1 MQDNRGRKKENTE
14 VIKVRTQE
22 IMDSVGGKMVYKFDY
37 NKFPNG
43 AYSVEFI
50 PTKHQTTKPVFDLN
64 QRTYSKAP
72 TVMVFKSSERSNAK
86 VKMKIFN
93 KNVDYVN
100 MAKKLPGVPKD
111 AIILEL
117 GVGKKFIELWN
128 KQYNLN

>member
-1 MQDNRGRKKENTE
+1 MENRGRKKESTE
-14 VIKVRTQE
+14 VIKVYTQE
-22 IMDSVGGKMVYKFDY
+22 IINSEGGKMVYKFDL

-43 AYSVEFI
+43 AYSVESI
-50 PTKHQTTKPVFDLN
+50 PAKHQTPKPVYDLN

-100 MAKKLPGVPKD
+100 MAKKLPGVPD
-111 AIILEL
+111 TAIILEL
-117 GVGKKFIELWN
+117 GVGESFITMWK

>member
-1 MQDNRGRKKENTE
+1 MDNRGRKKENTE

-22 IMDSVGGKMVYKFDY
+22 ITDSVGGKMIYKFDY
-37 NKFPNG
+37 DKSPNG

-50 PTKHQTTKPVFDLN
+50 PTKHQTPKPVFDLN

-93 KNVDYVN
+93 KNVDYIN
-100 MAKKLPGVPKD
+100 MAKKLPGVPND
-111 AIILEL
+111 AVILEL
-117 GVGKKFIELWN
+117 GVGESFITMWK

>member
-1 MQDNRGRKKENTE
+1 MDNRGRKKENTE

-22 IMDSVGGKMVYKFDY
+22 ITDSVGGKMIYKFDY
-37 NKFPNG
+37 DKSPNG

-93 KNVDYVN
+93 KNVDYIN
-100 MAKKLPGVPKD
+100 MAK
-111 AIILEL
+111 
-117 GVGKKFIELWN
+117 N
-128 KQYNLN
+128 R

>member
-1 MQDNRGRKKENTE
+1 MENRGRKKESTE
-14 VIKVRTQE
+14 VTKVYTQE
-22 IMDSVGGKMVYKFDY
+22 MKNSEGGKMIYKFDL

-43 AYSVEFI
+43 AYSVEYI
-50 PTKHQTTKPVFDLN
+50 PPKQYTPKPVFDLN

-93 KNVDYVN
+93 KNIDFVN
-100 MAKKLPGVPKD
+100 MAKKLPGVPNN
-111 AIILEL
+111 AVILEL
-117 GVGKKFIELWN
+117 GVGESFIAMWK

>member
-1 MQDNRGRKKENTE
+1 MDNRGRKKENTE

-22 IMDSVGGKMVYKFDY
+22 IVDSEGGKMVYKFDL

-43 AYSVEFI
+43 AYSVEHI
-50 PTKHQTTKPVFDLN
+50 PAKHQTTKPVFDLN

-93 KNVDYVN
+93 KNVDYIN
-100 MAKKLPGVPKD
+100 MAKKLPGVPND
-111 AIILEL
+111 AVILEL
-117 GVGKKFIELWN
+117 GVGESFITMWK

>member
-1 MQDNRGRKKENTE
+1 MENRGRKKESTE
-14 VIKVRTQE
+14 VTKVYTQE
-22 IMDSVGGKMVYKFDY
+22 IMDSTGGKMIYKFDL

-43 AYSVEFI
+43 AYSVEYF
-50 PTKHQTTKPVFDLN
+50 PPKQYTPKPVFDLN

-93 KNVDYVN
+93 KNVDFVN
-100 MAKKLPGVPKD
+100 MAKKLPGVPNN
-111 AIILEL
+111 AVILEL
-117 GVGKKFIELWN
+117 GVGESFIAMWK

>member
-1 MQDNRGRKKENTE
+1 MDNRGRKKENTE

-22 IMDSVGGKMVYKFDY
+22 VIDSVGGKMVYKFDY

-43 AYSVEFI
+43 AYSVEYF
-50 PTKHQTTKPVFDLN
+50 PPKQYTPKPVFDLN

-117 GVGKKFIELWN
+117 GVGEKFVELWN

>member
-1 MQDNRGRKKENTE
+1 MENRGRKKESTE
-14 VIKVRTQE
+14 VTKVYTQE
-22 IMDSVGGKMVYKFDY
+22 IMDSTGGKMIYKFDL

-43 AYSVEFI
+43 AYSVEHI
-50 PTKHQTTKPVFDLN
+50 PAKHQTPKPVFDLN

-93 KNVDYVN
+93 KNVDFVN
-100 MAKKLPGVPKD
+100 MAKKLPGVPD
-111 AIILEL
+111 TAIILEL
-117 GVGKKFIELWN
+117 GVGESFITMWK

>member
-1 MQDNRGRKKENTE
+1 MENRGRKKESTE
-14 VIKVRTQE
+14 VTKVYTQE
-22 IMDSVGGKMVYKFDY
+22 MKNSEGGKMIYKFDL

-43 AYSVEFI
+43 AYSVEYF
-50 PTKHQTTKPVFDLN
+50 PPKQYTPKPVFDLN

-72 TVMVFKSSERSNAK
+72 TVMVFKSSDRSNAK

-93 KNVDYVN
+93 KNVDFVN
-100 MAKKLPGVPKD
+100 MAKKLPGVPNN

-117 GVGKKFIELWN
+117 GVGESFITVWK

>member
-1 MQDNRGRKKENTE
+1 MDNRGRKKENTE

-22 IMDSVGGKMVYKFDY
+22 ITDSVGGKMIYKFDY
-37 NKFPNG
+37 DKSPNG

-50 PTKHQTTKPVFDLN
+50 PTKHQTAKPVFDLN

-93 KNVDYVN
+93 KNVDYIN
-100 MAKKLPGVPKD
+100 MAKKLPGVPND
-111 AIILEL
+111 AVILEL
-117 GVGKKFIELWN
+117 GVGESFITMWK